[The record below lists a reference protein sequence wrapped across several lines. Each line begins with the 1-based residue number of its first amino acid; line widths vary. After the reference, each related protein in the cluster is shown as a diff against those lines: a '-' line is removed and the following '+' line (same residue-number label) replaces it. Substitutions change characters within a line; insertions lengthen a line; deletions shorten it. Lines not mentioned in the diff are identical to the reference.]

1 MQESYPNGDLSGRVA
16 LVTGGGRNIGRA
28 IALELASRGADIA
41 ILVRSNRAEAEAVAG
56 EIASLGRR
64 AFAGTADVRN
74 ADAVEASL
82 AQAREQLGPVTI
94 LVNNAAVRRE
104 TPFAELPLAD
114 WHEILSIVLDGAF
127 VCSQACLPDM
137 LDESWGR
144 IINIAG
150 LTAQSGA
157 THRAHVVTA
166 KAGLIGLT
174 KALALEYA
182 SENITVN
189 AVSPGMIDTTRGGG
203 SSPAEP
209 RHHSER
215 AVPVG
220 RRGTPEE
227 VAAMV
232 GYLTSPP
239 AAFVTGQTLGINGG
253 LHL

>member
-1 MQESYPNGDLSGRVA
+1 MQEGSPSGNLSGRVA

-41 ILVRSNRAEAEAVAG
+41 ILVRSNHTEAEAVAG
-56 EIASLGRR
+56 EVVGLSRR
-64 AFAGTADVRN
+64 AFAGTADVR
-74 ADAVEASL
+74 DASAVREL
-82 AQAREQLGPVTI
+82 IAQAREQLGPVTI

-104 TPFAELPLAD
+104 TAFADLPLTD
-114 WHEILSIVLDGAF
+114 WQVVLGIVLDGAF

-137 LDESWGR
+137 LDEGWGR

-150 LTAQSGA
+150 LTGQTGA

-182 SENITVN
+182 AENITVN
-189 AVSPGMIDTTRGGG
+189 AVSPGMIDTARGGD
-203 SSPAEP
+203 SSPAVP

-232 GYLTSPP
+232 GYLASPE
-239 AAFVTGQTLGINGG
+239 AGFVTGQTLGINGG